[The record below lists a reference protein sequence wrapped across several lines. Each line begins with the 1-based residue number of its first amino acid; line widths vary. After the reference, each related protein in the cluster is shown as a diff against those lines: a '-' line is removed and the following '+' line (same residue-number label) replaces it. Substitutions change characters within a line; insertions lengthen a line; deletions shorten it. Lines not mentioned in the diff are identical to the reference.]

1 MTSLKEKKV
10 RFEDTPTIYLFQLEN
25 KTEDQSGLWTL
36 YYLMNRILIRY
47 PREEL
52 FRRACGEIIGEQQR
66 NCREVER
73 RSGQRR
79 RVCTC

>member
-52 FRRACGEIIGEQQR
+52 FRRACGGIFGEQ
-66 NCREVER
+66 
-73 RSGQRR
+73 
-79 RVCTC
+79 

>member
-47 PREEL
+47 PREEQ
-52 FRRACGEIIGEQQR
+52 FRRACGGIIGEQ
-66 NCREVER
+66 
-73 RSGQRR
+73 
-79 RVCTC
+79 

>member
-52 FRRACGEIIGEQQR
+52 FRRACGGNFGAQ
-66 NCREVER
+66 
-73 RSGQRR
+73 
-79 RVCTC
+79 